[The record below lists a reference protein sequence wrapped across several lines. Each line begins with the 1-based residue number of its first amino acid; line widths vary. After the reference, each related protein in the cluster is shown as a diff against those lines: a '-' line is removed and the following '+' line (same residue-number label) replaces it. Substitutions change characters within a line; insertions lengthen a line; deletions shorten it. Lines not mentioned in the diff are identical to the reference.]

1 MTSIKEREVEQLATT
16 CVAVQ
21 VLLYALQLVVLEA
34 APDIQEGPQID
45 EVVRYDSDDDPAVVV
60 CPRQV
65 VALKLGNAK
74 DVDAKYEV
82 TLCFH
87 SNINSFV
94 NTIQL
99 LLSSIIPMLILRY
112 LLTISV

>member
-1 MTSIKEREVEQLATT
+1 MTSIKEREVKQLATT

-21 VLLYALQLVVLEA
+21 GLLYALQLIVLEA

-45 EVVRYDSDDDPAVVV
+45 EVVGSDSDEDPAVVV
-60 CPRQV
+60 GPPQV

-74 DVDAKYEV
+74 DVDAKCEV

-87 SNINSFV
+87 SSANSFV

-99 LLSSIIPMLILRY
+99 LLSLIIPMLIL
-112 LLTISV
+112 